1 LKLSELIQGV
11 ELLKTE
17 GTLSGEVSSVCY
29 DSRWCTMDSLFV
41 AIPGL
46 KLDGHHFV
54 PQALKQGSRA
64 ILCERPVDA
73 PAGVTVIRVKDS
85 RQALGLIGKN
95 FFRNPSA
102 ALCLVGVTGT
112 NGKTTITYLL
122 ESIFRQAGY
131 STGVI
136 GTINYR
142 YRSKVREAAH
152 TTPESF
158 DLQGM
163 LREML
168 DAGVSHVVM
177 EVSSH
182 ALDQKR
188 VDDCEFDAGIFT
200 NLSQDHLDYHQTL
213 EAYFQAKRRFFSE
226 ILGQKNKGRRQGMII
241 NGDDP
246 FGRRILREMS
256 PSQVFSFGL
265 EGSCDIGAAGFSF
278 SLEGIDAEIRT
289 PRGTFPVKTP
299 LVGRYNLYNILAA
312 AAAAHSLGI
321 ESRAVQ
327 VGLSNLGTIPG
338 RLEKVSVT
346 GEPAVFVDYAHTE
359 DALKKVIENL
369 LPFKKARLITV
380 FGCGGDRDRGK
391 RPLMGKAVV
400 TRSDL
405 SILTSDNPRTEDPL
419 AILRQIEDG
428 VENEGVKKY
437 SVEDIRKGFDGKGY
451 VVMPDRREAIRE
463 AIKLAEP
470 EDIVLVA
477 GKGHETY
484 QIIGTEKF
492 PFDDREE
499 CREALKTSR
508 HGRGRWKKSLSR
520 N

>member
-11 ELLKTE
+11 EVLQSE
-17 GTLSGEVSSVCY
+17 GALSREVSSVCY
-29 DSRWCTMDSLFV
+29 DSRWCAKDSLFV

-46 KLDGHHFV
+46 KLDGHRFV
-54 PQALKQGSRA
+54 PQALKQGSRF

-73 PAGVTVIRVKDS
+73 PAGVTVLRVKDS
-85 RQALGLIGKN
+85 RAALGIIGKN
-95 FFRNPSA
+95 FFRNPSS
-102 ALCLVGVTGT
+102 ALCLIGVTGT

-122 ESIFRQAGY
+122 ESVFRQAGY
-131 STGVI
+131 SPGVI

-142 YRSKVREAAH
+142 YGSKVREAAH

-168 DAGVSHVVM
+168 DSGVSHVVM

-226 ILGQKNKGRRQGMII
+226 VLGRKVGGRKQAMII

-246 FGRRILREMS
+246 YGRRILHEMP
-256 PSQVFSFGL
+256 PSQALSFGL
-265 EGSCDIGAAGFSF
+265 EGSCDIGATGFSF
-278 SLEGIDAEIRT
+278 SLEGIEARIRT
-289 PRGTFPVKTP
+289 PRDTFPVKAP

-312 AAAAHSLGI
+312 AAAAHALAI
-321 ESRAVQ
+321 EYRAVQ
-327 VGLSNLGTIPG
+327 AGLLNLGTIPG
-338 RLEKVSVT
+338 RLEKVSVA

-391 RPLMGKAVV
+391 RPLMGRAVV

-419 AILRQIEDG
+419 TILRQIEEG
-428 VENEGVKKY
+428 VEKEGLTKY
-437 SVEDIRKGFDGKGY
+437 AIRDVRKGFSAKGY
-451 VVMPDRREAIRE
+451 VVIPDRREAIRE
-463 AIKLAEP
+463 AIELADP

-492 PFDDREE
+492 PFDDRDE
-499 CREALKTSR
+499 CREALKAS
-508 HGRGRWKKSLSR
+508 GYGKGRWKKSLSR
-520 N
+520 S

>member
-1 LKLSELIQGV
+1 
-11 ELLKTE
+11 
-17 GTLSGEVSSVCY
+17 
-29 DSRWCTMDSLFV
+29 
-41 AIPGL
+41 
-46 KLDGHHFV
+46 
-54 PQALKQGSRA
+54 
-64 ILCERPVDA
+64 
-73 PAGVTVIRVKDS
+73 
-85 RQALGLIGKN
+85 
-95 FFRNPSA
+95 
-102 ALCLVGVTGT
+102 
-112 NGKTTITYLL
+112 
-122 ESIFRQAGY
+122 
-131 STGVI
+131 
-136 GTINYR
+136 
-142 YRSKVREAAH
+142 
-152 TTPESF
+152 
-158 DLQGM
+158 
-163 LREML
+163 
-168 DAGVSHVVM
+168 M

-226 ILGQKNKGRRQGMII
+226 VLSREIKGRRQGMII

-419 AILRQIEDG
+419 SILRQIEGG
-428 VENEGVKKY
+428 VESEGVKKY
-437 SVEDIRKGFDGKGY
+437 SVEDIRKSFDGKGY

-463 AIKLAEP
+463 AIKLAGP

-499 CREALKTSR
+499 CREALKASR

>member
-1 LKLSELIQGV
+1 MKLSELIQGV
-11 ELLKTE
+11 EVLQS
-17 GTLSGEVSSVCY
+17 GGALSGEVSSVCY
-29 DSRWCTMDSLFV
+29 DSRLCRADSLFV

-46 KLDGHHFV
+46 KLDGHRFV
-54 PQALKQGSRA
+54 PQALKQGSRFV
-64 ILCERPVDA
+64 LCERPVDA
-73 PAGVTVIRVKDS
+73 PAGVTVLRVKDS
-85 RQALGLIGKN
+85 RAALGIVGKN
-95 FFRNPSA
+95 FFRNPSS

-122 ESIFRQAGY
+122 ESVFRQAGL
-131 STGVI
+131 SPGVI

-142 YRSKVREAAH
+142 YGSKVREAAH

-226 ILGQKNKGRRQGMII
+226 VLGRKIGGRNQAMII

-246 FGRRILREMS
+246 YGRRILQEMP
-256 PSQVFSFGL
+256 PSQALSFGL
-265 EGSCDIGAAGFSF
+265 EGSCDVGAAGFTF
-278 SLEGIDAEIRT
+278 SLDGIDARIRT
-289 PRGTFPVKTP
+289 PKGTFPAKAP

-312 AAAAHSLGI
+312 AAAAHALGI
-321 ESRAVQ
+321 ENRAVQ
-327 VGLSNLGTIPG
+327 AGFLNLGTIPG
-338 RLEKVSVT
+338 RLEKVSVA

-359 DALKKVIENL
+359 DALKNVIENL
-369 LPFKKARLITV
+369 LPFKKSRLITV

-391 RPLMGKAVV
+391 RPLMGRAVV

-419 AILRQIEDG
+419 AILRQIEEG
-428 VENEGVKKY
+428 VEKEGVTKY
-437 SVEDIRKGFDGKGY
+437 AIGDVGKGFGGKGY
-451 VVMPDRREAIRE
+451 VVIPDRREAIRE
-463 AIKLAEP
+463 AIKLAGP

-484 QIIGTEKF
+484 QIVGTEKF
-492 PFDDREE
+492 PFDDRDE
-499 CREALKTSR
+499 CREALKASGY
-508 HGRGRWKKSLSR
+508 GRGRWKKSLSR
-520 N
+520 S

>member
-11 ELLKTE
+11 ELLKKE
-17 GTLSGEVSSVCY
+17 GDLSGEVSSVCY
-29 DSRWCTMDSLFV
+29 DSRLCSKDSLFV
-41 AIPGL
+41 AIPGIR
-46 KLDGHHFV
+46 LDGHHFIQ
-54 PQALKQGSRA
+54 QALKQGSRS
-64 ILCERPVDA
+64 ILCERPVDT
-73 PAGVTVIRVKDS
+73 PAGVTVLRVKDS
-85 RQALGLIGKN
+85 RQALGIVGKN

-122 ESIFRQAGY
+122 ESVFRQAGY
-131 STGVI
+131 SPGVI

-200 NLSQDHLDYHQTL
+200 NLSQDHLDYHRTL

-226 ILGQKNKGRRQGMII
+226 VLGQRNKGRQGMII
-241 NGDDP
+241 NSDDI
-246 FGRRILREMS
+246 FGRRILQEMP
-256 PSQVFSFGL
+256 PSQVLSFGL
-265 EGSCDIGAAGFSF
+265 EGSCDIGATRFSF

-289 PRGTFPVKTP
+289 PRGTFPVKAP

-312 AAAAHSLGI
+312 AAAAHFLDI
-321 ESRAVQ
+321 ESRTVQ
-327 VGLSNLGTIPG
+327 AGLSNIGTIPG
-338 RLEKVSVT
+338 RLEKVSVAE
-346 GEPAVFVDYAHTE
+346 EPAVFVDYAHTE
-359 DALKKVIENL
+359 DALKNVIENL
-369 LPFKKARLITV
+369 LSFKKARLITV

-391 RPLMGKAVV
+391 RPLMGKVVV

-428 VENEGVKKY
+428 VEKVGVTKY
-437 SVEDIRKGFDGKGY
+437 AIEDVRKGFDGKGY
-451 VVMPDRREAIRE
+451 VVIPDRREAIRE
-463 AIKLAEP
+463 AIRLAGP

-492 PFDDREE
+492 PFDDRDE
-499 CREALKTSR
+499 CREALKSSG

-520 N
+520 S